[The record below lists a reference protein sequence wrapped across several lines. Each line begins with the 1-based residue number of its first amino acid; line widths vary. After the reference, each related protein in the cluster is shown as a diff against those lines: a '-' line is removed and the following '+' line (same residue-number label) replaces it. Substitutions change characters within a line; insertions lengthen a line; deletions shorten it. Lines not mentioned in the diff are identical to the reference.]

1 MESDKQ
7 EALNNLIASIQE
19 KLNTDKIEEEKN
31 KSEDSNNLSSLLNNL
46 NSNSSNNTSNSSFD
60 PNMMLK
66 IQSII
71 SRFNSSSAQKNL
83 LLSLKPFLRKSRQ
96 DKMENYITILNV
108 ISVLESFKEKGSD

>member
-7 EALNNLIASIQE
+7 EVLNNLIASIQE
-19 KLNTDKIEEEKN
+19 KLNTDKVEEKN